1 MNVREWAL
9 ILFTILTQMS
19 VGAFVVLGLVHT
31 YALRKA
37 GPEQADQLSDR
48 ALLAIGPVLVL
59 GLIGSFGHLGNP
71 LNAPRA
77 ISNLGTSWLSREIF
91 FSVAFVVVGGV
102 FAVMQWRK
110 LSTFAVRNIVAW
122 VAAVLGLIAVFSMSQ
137 VYMLRTVPVW
147 NTWTTSLSFFATTFL
162 LGALAMGAA
171 FVANYAYVQRKQP
184 GCVSEQCVLLRDT
197 ARGIALSAIGLLGV
211 QFVVIPMYVAYLA
224 SSADTAMASQL
235 ITQQYALVFVLRLAL
250 VFVGAGVFGLF
261 VYRNA
266 MSAGREKVLGNL
278 MYAAFAFV
286 LIGEVL
292 GRYLFYAM
300 HTGFGL

>member
-77 ISNLGTSWLSREIF
+77 ITNLGTSWLSREIF

-102 FAVMQWRK
+102 FALMQWRK
-110 LSTFAVRNIVAW
+110 LSTFAVRNLVAW
-122 VAAVLGLIAVFSMSQ
+122 VAAVLGLIAVLSMSQ

-147 NTWTTSLSFFATTFL
+147 NTWTTPVSFFATTFL
-162 LGALAMGAA
+162 LGALAVGAA

-224 SSADTAMASQL
+224 GSADTAAASQL
-235 ITQQYALVFVLRLAL
+235 ITHQYALVFILRLAL

-266 MSAGREKVLGNL
+266 MSAGREKMLGNL
-278 MYAAFAFV
+278 MYAAFVCV

-292 GRYLFYAM
+292 GRYMFYAV

>member
-77 ISNLGTSWLSREIF
+77 ITNLGTSWLSREIF

-102 FAVMQWRK
+102 FALMQWRK
-110 LSTFAVRNIVAW
+110 LSTFAVRNLVAW
-122 VAAVLGLIAVFSMSQ
+122 VAAVLGLIAVLSMSQ

-147 NTWTTSLSFFATTFL
+147 NTS
-162 LGALAMGAA
+162 
-171 FVANYAYVQRKQP
+171 
-184 GCVSEQCVLLRDT
+184 
-197 ARGIALSAIGLLGV
+197 IV
-211 QFVVIPMYVAYLA
+211 QFGFF
-224 SSADTAMASQL
+224 ST
-235 ITQQYALVFVLRLAL
+235 TVF
-250 VFVGAGVFGLF
+250 
-261 VYRNA
+261 
-266 MSAGREKVLGNL
+266 
-278 MYAAFAFV
+278 
-286 LIGEVL
+286 
-292 GRYLFYAM
+292 
-300 HTGFGL
+300 